1 MSQGRIIKVAGPL
14 IIAEGMADA
23 RLFDVVRYPNEALLV
38 K

>member
-23 RLFDVVRYPNEALLV
+23 RLFDVVRSIRTRPYW
-38 K
+38 